1 MFWISNT
8 EAKTLKKNFKHFV
21 LWTCILWINYKRT
34 VGIPR
39 VPNWETKLVSLTAEL
54 SNCLLF
60 LTVSMTAQILNF
72 PLIKKWLATD
82 SKLSNALRQLS
93 LRISSWNTYEI
104 PLICSHLKGSIL
116 ARQNITASLIL
127 EQKRKHPFSLSS
139 NLDRN
144 HAAPYEPC
152 IMITVSFASVRCR
165 CQINP
170 LR

>member
-1 MFWISNT
+1 MFF
-8 EAKTLKKNFKHFV
+8 ELV
-21 LWTCILWINYKRT
+21 LLWINYKKT

-39 VPNWETKLVSLTAEL
+39 VLNWETKLVSLTAEL

-60 LTVSMTAQILNF
+60 LSVSMTAQISNF

-93 LRISSWNTYEI
+93 LRISSWNTYKI
-104 PLICSHLKGSIL
+104 PLICSHLKGSSL
-116 ARQNITASLIL
+116 ARLNITASLIL
-127 EQKRKHPFSLSS
+127 EQKRKHPFLLSS

-144 HAAPYEPC
+144 HAAPYEPF
-152 IMITVSFASVRCR
+152 ITVSFASVRCR

>member
-8 EAKTLKKNFKHFV
+8 EAKTLKKNLNHFV
-21 LWTCILWINYKRT
+21 LWTCILWINYKKT

-39 VPNWETKLVSLTAEL
+39 VLNWEAKLVSLTAEL
-54 SNCLLF
+54 SNCLHF
-60 LTVSMTAQILNF
+60 LSVSTTAQILNF

-82 SKLSNALRQLS
+82 SKLSNVLRQLS

-116 ARQNITASLIL
+116 ARLNITVSLIL

-144 HAAPYEPC
+144 HAAPYEPF
-152 IMITVSFASVRCR
+152 ITVSFASVRCR

>member
-8 EAKTLKKNFKHFV
+8 EAKILKKNFKHFV
-21 LWTCILWINYKRT
+21 LCTCILWINYKT

-39 VPNWETKLVSLTAEL
+39 VLNWETKLVSLTAEL

-60 LTVSMTAQILNF
+60 LSVSMTAQILNF

-116 ARQNITASLIL
+116 ARLNITASLIL

-144 HAAPYEPC
+144 HAATYEPF
-152 IMITVSFASVRCR
+152 ITVSFASVRCR